1 MVIHTAICPLFYA
14 SIIGPRLYDEQKLGH
29 VPWDMLQV
37 SDRNEMK
44 QLPDWV
50 RRALD
55 LGERSRKG
63 NETRVFGEMEFAL
76 NEILERLVAGSSR
89 DLQSRVTLKT
99 PVLVAIAN
107 KMQTSCKNLCK
118 QEDVKGQGCRIKKID
133 SRWMSRWLNRWQWSV
148 QNSNSKCAYLP
159 DATSE
164 LQDTRKAHQ
173 ARRLAHNVS
182 WPLVLNI
189 EQMWRTAYEPPDQAK
204 NKHKDK
210 ESCRLDD
217 AERFQAISKIV
228 EGDLAKRLAHGSD
241 RPSKVHKTCA
251 RLGGS

>member
-1 MVIHTAICPLFYA
+1 MVTHIVICPLFCA
-14 SIIGPRLYDEQKLGH
+14 SIIEPRLYDEQKLGH

-37 SDRNEMK
+37 SERNEMK
-44 QLPDWV
+44 QLPDWL
-50 RRALD
+50 RRALG
-55 LGERSRKG
+55 LPERSRKG
-63 NETRVFGEMEFAL
+63 SEPPAKVEFAL

-89 DLQSRVTLKT
+89 DLQSPVTLKT
-99 PVLVAIAN
+99 AVLVATAN
-107 KMQTSCKNLCK
+107 KILTSCQKLCK
-118 QEDVKGQGCRIKKID
+118 EEDVKGQGSWMKKVN
-133 SRWMSRWLNRWQWSV
+133 SRWMSRWLHRWQWSV
-148 QNSNSKCAYLP
+148 QNSNTRCAYLP

-189 EQMWRTAYEPPDQAK
+189 EQMWRTAYEPPAQAK
-204 NKHKDK
+204 RKHKGK

-228 EGDLAKRLAHGSD
+228 EGDLAKRLVHGSD
-241 RPSKVHKTCA
+241 RPSKAHKSCA